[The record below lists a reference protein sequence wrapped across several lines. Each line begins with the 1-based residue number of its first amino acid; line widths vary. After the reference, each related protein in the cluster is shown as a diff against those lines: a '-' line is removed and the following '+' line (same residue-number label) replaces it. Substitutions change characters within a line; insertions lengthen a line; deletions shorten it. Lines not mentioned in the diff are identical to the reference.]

1 MNMEG
6 KVVMVMFIVVASFS
20 LYTVILGKLWIH
32 AMGAILS
39 TLHVK
44 VKICTE
50 QGLVVVRGN

>member
-6 KVVMVMFIVVASFS
+6 KVVMVMFIVVSSFS
-20 LYTVILGKLWIH
+20 SYTAILGKLWIH

-44 VKICTE
+44 VKIHTE
-50 QGLVVVRGN
+50 QGLVVVRSN